1 MKMHPFKAV
10 PAVVISA
17 ALACTAAGQ
26 QPSSTTTAQSSS
38 PPKVS
43 SDTKK
48 SEFQVKPPPLKTK
61 EVPAPQ
67 SPGNPFPKNP
77 EKPLKNPLRDDTKNL
92 NPQKDPAIEKGIKE
106 TYKKHLDTISPTP
119 RPKS

>member
-1 MKMHPFKAV
+1 MKTHSFRAI

-26 QPSSTTTAQSSS
+26 QPTTS

-48 SEFQVKPPPLKTK
+48 SEFQPKQPPIKPK
-61 EVPAPQ
+61 EVPPPQ
-67 SPGNPFPKNP
+67 TPGNPFPKNP
-77 EKPLKNPLRDDTKNL
+77 NKPLPNPLRDDTKNL
-92 NPQKDPAIEKGIKE
+92 NPKNDPDVRRGIQE

-119 RPKS
+119 APKR